1 MSKIQFFS
9 NLTVFKNNEG
19 YYSASVENKTEK
31 GEWYKKYLD
40 VRFIDKNVDLENGD
54 IIKCMGF
61 FSLSMNKKTEEKYFA
76 LVVEKFEYVGNVFEA
91 KENKEI
97 AEKAKEKK
105 KTAPKQT
112 KQVKPAKSEIS
123 FDDLPF

>member
-76 LVVEKFEYVGNVFEA
+76 LVVEKFEYCLLYTSPSPRDP
-91 KENKEI
+91 
-97 AEKAKEKK
+97 
-105 KTAPKQT
+105 KTSRMPSSA
-112 KQVKPAKSEIS
+112 
-123 FDDLPF
+123 

>member
-91 KENKEI
+91 KE
-97 AEKAKEKK
+97 KK